1 MSTLIIKRHHTT
13 SASGSETKVY
23 RFAMETGH
31 FTVGS
36 SRKADLRLPK
46 NSALPIEGIFEVTPK
61 GWSYHSF
68 AITTA
73 DSNLIIPVA
82 QKASVKIGDVELEA
96 EVIAERSRFSA
107 NEKSEGDLGKLT
119 RQVILV
125 YLRNKLAMSFYDVPN
140 RKTSIEVY
148 GNKIELMTTPSATW
162 LTSQS
167 GEFTIKQKSVSE
179 NDKKAY
185 MVPMKDFMPSSKGG
199 DRWIGGALAFTLVLA
214 LISVFVGP
222 VKTEVVA
229 ENEPPK
235 ITAPVLVKL
244 TPPRKQIQESKQA
257 QVTEVTPGKPG
268 SMDRIKSLTSKI
280 SAKAGLFISKTARL
294 PSAVGP
300 NGNVQAAAMG
310 VGRLGGSTT
319 DWNAMAGS
327 KVSGQVG
334 GSLSGGTGGGQL
346 TAGATGASGVG
357 LLEQEGE
364 VSTGL
369 DRELI
374 AALIRKNIGH
384 ILYCYE
390 RSLSA
395 NPNLFGKVSVRFTI
409 GATGKVETQKIGE
422 STLRDGRVENC
433 ILDKVSQWKFPE
445 PKGGVQVV
453 VTYPFLFKTTN

>member
-13 SASGSETKVY
+13 AASGAETKVY
-23 RFAMETGH
+23 RFAMEKGH

-46 NSALPIEGIFEVTPK
+46 DSALPIEGIFEINPN

-73 DSNLIIPVA
+73 DANLIIPVA
-82 QKASVKIGDVELEA
+82 KKATVKIGAVELEA

-107 NEKSEGDLGKLT
+107 ESENEGDLSKLT
-119 RQVILV
+119 RQMILV
-125 YLRNKLAMSFYDVPN
+125 YMGNKLAMSFYDVPN

-148 GNKIELMTTPSATW
+148 GRTIEITTTPTTKW
-162 LTSQS
+162 LVTQD
-167 GEFTIKQKSVSE
+167 GEFTIKQKSIGDS
-179 NDKKAY
+179 DRQSF
-185 MVPMKDFMPSSKGG
+185 MMPMKDFLPSKKGP

-214 LISVFVGP
+214 LISTFVGP

-235 ITAPVLVKL
+235 VTAPVLVKL
-244 TPPRKQIQESKQA
+244 TPPRKQVQESKQA
-257 QVTEVTPGKPG
+257 QVTEVTPGKAG

-280 SAKAGLFISKTARL
+280 SAKAGLFIEKSARL
-294 PSAVGP
+294 PSAIGP
-300 NGNVQAAAMG
+300 NGNINAAAVG

-319 DWNAMAGS
+319 DWNTVAGS

-409 GATGKVETQKIGE
+409 GASGKVETQKIGE

>member
-23 RFAMETGH
+23 RFAMEKGH

-46 NSALPIEGIFEVTPK
+46 TAALPIEGIFEISENG

-82 QKASVKIGDVELEA
+82 KKAMVKIGAVELEA

-107 NEKSEGDLGKLT
+107 DDKSENDLSKLT
-119 RQVILV
+119 RQMILV
-125 YLRNKLAMSFYDVPN
+125 YMGNKLAMSFYDVPN

-148 GNKIELMTTPSATW
+148 GRVIEITTTLSAKW
-162 LTSQS
+162 LVTQD
-167 GEFTIKQKSVSE
+167 GEFTIKQKSIS
-179 NDKKAY
+179 DSDRQAF
-185 MVPMKDFMPSSKGG
+185 MMPMKDFLPSKNGP

-222 VKTEVVA
+222 VKTEIVA

-235 ITAPVLVKL
+235 VTAPVLVKL
-244 TPPRKQIQESKQA
+244 TPPRQQVQESKQA
-257 QVTEVTPGKPG
+257 HVTEVTPGKPA

-280 SAKAGLFISKTARL
+280 SAKAGLFISNSRL

-300 NGNVQAAAMG
+300 NGNINAPAVG

-319 DWNAMAGS
+319 DWNTVAGS

-409 GATGKVETQKIGE
+409 GASGQVETQRIGE